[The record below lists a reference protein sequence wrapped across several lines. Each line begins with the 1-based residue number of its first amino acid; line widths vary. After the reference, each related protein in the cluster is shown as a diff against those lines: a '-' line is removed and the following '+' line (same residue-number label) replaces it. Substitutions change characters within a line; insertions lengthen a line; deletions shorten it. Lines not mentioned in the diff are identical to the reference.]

1 MKKSVLLFIAYLI
14 GIATLYAQAPDAFK
28 YQAVAR
34 DASGEVIANQL
45 VDITITILQG
55 SISGTS
61 VYTETHDST
70 TNEFGLVNLTIG
82 AGDPTGFAAIDW
94 NNGPYFVK
102 VEMDG
107 SLMGISQLLSVPYA
121 KYADN
126 AGNIFS
132 GNYSDLTGTPNNVST
147 FTNDAG
153 YLTGYT
159 ETDPVFGAHAA
170 SEITSTN
177 ITNWTTAY
185 GWNDHS
191 TIGYTTT
198 DTTLNETEVDNFVA
212 NNGYLTSETDPIF
225 VAHAANG
232 ITSTNITNW
241 TTAYGWNDHSLA
253 GYTTTDTTL
262 NETEVDNFVANNG
275 YLTSET
281 DPVYGSSVA
290 SGITQADTTNWN
302 NKLDSYTETDP
313 VFGAHAAN
321 GITSTNIANWTTAY
335 GWSDHS
341 TIGYFTAGGE
351 AGGTNRT
358 LGNTD
363 DFSLGFKTN
372 DATRLFIT
380 NDGKVGIGTTTPTGY
395 LEVTDKGDMNPQN
408 LLLVGQTITLN
419 RLRLSSGTNY
429 ATISV
434 GDSYD
439 ENKGIIIPHSTGNVG
454 IGTNNPSTELDVN
467 GNVHVA
473 GDLTVDGAI
482 EVAENIEIQSDVSL
496 NLSASGIQTYSTVD
510 ANAIGFGAALY
521 LATDGNYEEADANA
535 ASTMP
540 CVALAL
546 ETGTGTKDIL
556 LQGYIRYNNWTWSII
571 GGPVYVSPTKG
582 VLTQTIPTAT
592 GQQVQIV
599 GYATKSNTIYFSPNL
614 MLIELK

>member
-1 MKKSVLLFIAYLI
+1 MKKSIFLFTAFLI
-14 GIATLYAQAPDAFK
+14 GIATLFAQTPDAFK

-34 DASGEVIANQL
+34 DASGDVIANQQ
-45 VDITITILQG
+45 VNITITILQG
-55 SISGTS
+55 SIEGTS

-132 GNYSDLTGTPNNVST
+132 GNYSDLTGTPDNVST

-153 YLTGYT
+153 YLTSYM
-159 ETDPVFGAHAA
+159 ETDPVFG
-170 SEITSTN
+170 
-177 ITNWTTAY
+177 
-185 GWNDHS
+185 
-191 TIGYTTT
+191 
-198 DTTLNETEVDNFVA
+198 
-212 NNGYLTSETDPIF
+212 
-225 VAHAANG
+225 AHAANG

-241 TTAYGWNDHSLA
+241 TTAFGWGNHSTAGYLTSYTETDPIFGAHAANGITSTNITNWSTAYSWGNHSTA

-281 DPVYGSSVA
+281 DPVFGEHITSAILA
-290 SGITQADTTNWN
+290 SDTNNWN
-302 NKLDSYTETDP
+302 
-313 VFGAHAAN
+313 
-321 GITSTNIANWTTAY
+321 TAY
-335 GWSDHS
+335 GWGNHS
-341 TIGYFTAGGE
+341 TTGYYTAGGE
-351 AGGTNRT
+351 AGGSNRT

-395 LEVTDKGDMNPQN
+395 LEVTDMGEMNPQN
-408 LLLVGQTITLN
+408 ILLVGQTITSD

-434 GDSYD
+434 GASYD

-454 IGTNNPSTELDVN
+454 IGTNSPSSKLDVN
-467 GNVHVA
+467 GDVHVA
-473 GDLTVDGAI
+473 GDMTVDGAI
-482 EVAENIEIQSDVSL
+482 EVSENIEIQSDVNSD
-496 NLSASGIQTYSTVD
+496 LSASGIQTYSTVD
-510 ANAIGFGAALY
+510 ANTIGFGAALY
-521 LATDGNYEEADANA
+521 LATDGNYKEADADA
-535 ASTMP
+535 VTTMP

-546 ETGTGTKDIL
+546 EIGTGTKDIL
-556 LQGYIRYNNWTWSII
+556 LQGYIRNNSWTWSII
-571 GGPVYVSPTKG
+571 GGPVYVSPTTG
-582 VLTQTIPTAT
+582 ILTQTIPIAA